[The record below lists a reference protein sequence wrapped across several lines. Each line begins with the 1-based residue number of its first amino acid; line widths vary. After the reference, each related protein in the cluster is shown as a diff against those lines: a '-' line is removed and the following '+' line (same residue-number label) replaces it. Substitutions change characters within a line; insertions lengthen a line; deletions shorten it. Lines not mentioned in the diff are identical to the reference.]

1 MVDGKEDDI
10 NKLPTYTFDRS
21 QAFATLPEA
30 RIPIDKVTRRIFT
43 KAGVLSEWLAWI
55 SPKLRGRIQSK
66 IVKRQKAQPHLFHFS
81 QKTFELLKTELKE
94 HVPES
99 CNITIS
105 HILLALV
112 TETLVQAHAAVA
124 SRKSKNF
131 LKYIKPRAKKDTLP
145 MGIIF
150 QTREQLKLASTEY
163 IGNVLMPKIVL
174 KPLCEMESSTT
185 IESLAKGIIGFS
197 KTVSA
202 ISAPLV
208 ASYMDMIGSR
218 PSSFTRPAMNFSF
231 HKTAMTFVYDVMPDM
246 YVADFGY
253 GRPVWVSPIEPFR
266 ANAVLLLTGSNP
278 NDGVDIFL
286 STFSEA
292 MDEILKNESW
302 MSIVSKIY

>member
-1 MVDGKEDDI
+1 MMVDGKEDDI

-21 QAFATLPEA
+21 KAFATLPEA
-30 RIPIDKVTRRIFT
+30 RIPVDKVTRR
-43 KAGVLSEWLAWI
+43 
-55 SPKLRGRIQSK
+55 
-66 IVKRQKAQPHLFHFS
+66 
-81 QKTFELLKTELKE
+81 
-94 HVPES
+94 
-99 CNITIS
+99 
-105 HILLALV
+105 
-112 TETLVQAHAAVA
+112 
-124 SRKSKNF
+124 
-131 LKYIKPRAKKDTLP
+131 KDTLP

-218 PSSFTRPAMNFSF
+218 PSSFTRPAMSFSF